1 MRDYRHIQRTISV
14 VLVVWLSS
22 LGAAQ
27 TNRNVVPVTPNT
39 PRISAAG
46 NYYAIVIGINS
57 YPPPLPAL
65 VTAVNDAKA
74 VASVLSANYGF
85 HITLLL
91 DKEATRVN
99 IIDAINGFRDTLN
112 ENDSL
117 LIYYAGHGFSDHL
130 TDNKADDKAYWLPVD
145 ANSRYSS
152 NRIIAD
158 ELTASIK
165 AQSARHVLIISD
177 SCFSGGLARSGDIPI
192 ESAGRAVF
200 LNRMSR
206 SRSRTLMASGGDEPV
221 SDGGSD
227 GHSVFAYAVLRALE
241 RSTQPVFTA
250 SDLFYGSVRQQ
261 VAGKSRQ
268 LPEYSLIRDSSHDD
282 GDFIFVRKGA
292 VFSAPPPMDPSPQVD
307 RNATVEVSAESY
319 VVLRAPSGA
328 EIYIDQQPSGHS
340 TGVPLRLEIQPGQR
354 VIEAFLSGY
363 LPWKYVLSVERG
375 KEVELTADLKAEL
388 RADHTSISAEDMS
401 QIRQLLLRYQSA
413 INSRDI
419 KQVKAVWPEIP
430 PRNVEQLKML
440 PKGARVTLTVGTA
453 TLIDGTENA
462 IIRCRQNYEIDGKS
476 QEDNVTFYLGRLAG
490 SWIINQIPSSN

>member
-1 MRDYRHIQRTISV
+1 MRDFRHIQRTI
-14 VLVVWLSS
+14 LVVPVLLLSS

-27 TNRNVVPVTPNT
+27 TNRNVVPVIPNT
-39 PRISAAG
+39 PRVSAGG

-57 YPPPLPAL
+57 YPPPLQAL
-65 VTAVNDAKA
+65 ETAVNDAKA
-74 VASVLSANYGF
+74 VAAVLSASYGF

-91 DKEATRVN
+91 DRDATRVN
-99 IIDAINGFRDTLN
+99 IIDSINGFRDTLN

-158 ELTASIK
+158 ELTATIK

-177 SCFSGGLARSGDIPI
+177 SCFSGGLARGGDIPI
-192 ESAGRAVF
+192 ESAGRTVF

-227 GHSVFAYAVLRALE
+227 GHSVFANAVLRALE
-241 RSTQPVFTA
+241 RSTQPIFTA
-250 SDLFYGSVRQQ
+250 SDLFYNSIRQQ

-292 VFSAPPPMDPSPQVD
+292 VFSAPPPIDPSPPVD
-307 RNATVEVSAESY
+307 RNATVEVSVESY
-319 VVLRAPSGA
+319 VVLKAPLGA
-328 EIYIDQQPSGHS
+328 EIHIDQQLSGQS
-340 TGVPLRLEIQPGQR
+340 TGDPLRLKVQPGQR
-354 VIEAFLSGY
+354 VIEAFLPGY

-375 KEVELTADLKAEL
+375 KQVELTADLKAEL
-388 RADHTSISAEDMS
+388 GTISAEDMT

-413 INSRDI
+413 INGRDL
-419 KQVKAVWPEIP
+419 KLLKAVWPEIP
-430 PRNVEQLKML
+430 PRNVDQFKML

-453 TLIDGTENA
+453 TMIDGNENA
-462 IIRCRQNYEIDGKS
+462 VIRCRQNYEIDGKS
-476 QEDNVTFYLGRLAG
+476 QEDNVTFYVGRLAER
-490 SWIINQIPSSN
+490 WIINQIPSSN

>member
-1 MRDYRHIQRTISV
+1 MRDYGHIQRTISV
-14 VLVVWLSS
+14 ALVVWLST
-22 LGAAQ
+22 LGSAQ

-192 ESAGRAVF
+192 ESAGRTVF

-241 RSTQPVFTA
+241 RSTQPIFTA
-250 SDLFYGSVRQQ
+250 SDLFYGFVRQQ

-292 VFSAPPPMDPSPQVD
+292 VFSAPPPIDPSLSGD
-307 RNATVEVSAESY
+307 RNA
-319 VVLRAPSGA
+319 
-328 EIYIDQQPSGHS
+328 
-340 TGVPLRLEIQPGQR
+340 
-354 VIEAFLSGY
+354 
-363 LPWKYVLSVERG
+363 ERG
-375 KEVELTADLKAEL
+375 KQVELTADLKAEP
-388 RADHTSISAEDMS
+388 RVDRTSISAEDMS

-419 KQVKAVWPEIP
+419 RQLKAVWPEIP
-430 PRNVEQLKML
+430 PRNVEQFKML

-453 TLIDGTENA
+453 TMIDGNENA

-476 QEDNVTFYLGRLAG
+476 QEDNVTLYLGRLAG